1 MKQYSELELNRALR
15 IQEADIISL
24 EQKYM
29 VQLTKL
35 FQTKEFSKNL
45 SELEN
50 YIQANYNF
58 IKKRYSKKNKVD
70 IAVERTCRFH
80 VYTKYKEIIKIY
92 PSPISSDIAFETK
105 DAIINIDS
113 KTIDKHKNSGDFKSF
128 HFENNQSSFKQEP
141 LGKTNYYK
149 GLQIKTALP
158 TIDPATKKPLLNF
171 VIRILYNDTHSTF
184 TFYKDANHKNIS
196 LTCLPNGELS
206 SLFKNQIITIID
218 KK

>member
-113 KTIDKHKNSGDFKSF
+113 KTIDKHKNSGDFNQRIQDNVKIEEFFTSDSILTIFSVLTLIIYSVILLYYDLYLFLIYFGLTVAAVYWSF
-128 HFENNQSSFKQEP
+128 FW
-141 LGKTNYYK
+141 
-149 GLQIKTALP
+149 
-158 TIDPATKKPLLNF
+158 
-171 VIRILYNDTHSTF
+171 
-184 TFYKDANHKNIS
+184 
-196 LTCLPNGELS
+196 
-206 SLFKNQIITIID
+206 
-218 KK
+218 